1 MTPEEY
7 ERFKDAEKQ
16 HLRKLKELKKAVGK
30 LEREK
35 SIRTALENVSAGPAD
50 MLDRQKNLV
59 DRLAMETAQHE
70 ARLEVALERSE
81 EVAREA
87 QAAGLEEELQ
97 RDRAQALV
105 RQLKR
110 ELQEGDERDGVIDE
124 KSQTESQ
131 NQGAGNETGG
141 AATEEGGA
149 ATEEGGAATEEGGA
163 ATEEGG
169 AATEEGGAAKE
180 RSGGEN
186 EKRRDRSKEH
196 DRRGDGSGTAKVA
209 ANPTSSRGDRPEKT
223 IGRM

>member
-35 SIRTALENVSAGPAD
+35 SIRTAFENVSAGPAD
-50 MLDRQKNLV
+50 MLGRQKDLV

-70 ARLEVALERSE
+70 ARLEVALESSE
-81 EVAREA
+81 EEAREA

-110 ELQEGDERDGVIDE
+110 ELQEGDERDDVIDE

-131 NQGAGNETGG
+131 NQGAGNETR
-141 AATEEGGA
+141 
-149 ATEEGGAATEEGGA
+149 
-163 ATEEGG
+163 G

-180 RSGGEN
+180 RRGGEN
-186 EKRRDRSKEH
+186 DRRRDRSEEH

-209 ANPTSSRGDRPEKT
+209 ANPTSGRGDRPEKT

>member
-35 SIRTALENVSAGPAD
+35 SIRTAFENVNAGPAD
-50 MLDRQKNLV
+50 MLDRQKDLV

-110 ELQEGDERDGVIDE
+110 ELQEGDERDDVIDE

-131 NQGAGNETGG
+131 NQGAGNETR
-141 AATEEGGA
+141 
-149 ATEEGGAATEEGGA
+149 
-163 ATEEGG
+163 G

-180 RSGGEN
+180 RRGGEN
-186 EKRRDRSKEH
+186 DRRRDRSKEH

>member
-7 ERFKDAEKQ
+7 ERFKEAEKQ

-35 SIRTALENVSAGPAD
+35 SIRTAFENVGAGPAD
-50 MLDRQKNLV
+50 MLDRQKDLV
-59 DRLAMETAQHE
+59 DRLAMETAKHE
-70 ARLEVALERSE
+70 ARLEVALESAE
-81 EVAREA
+81 EAAREA

-110 ELQEGDERDGVIDE
+110 ELQEGDEEGVIDE
-124 KSQTESQ
+124 EGQTESQ
-131 NQGAGNETGG
+131 NQGAGNETR
-141 AATEEGGA
+141 
-149 ATEEGGAATEEGGA
+149 
-163 ATEEGG
+163 G
-169 AATEEGGAAKE
+169 AATEEGGAAKA
-180 RSGGEN
+180 RRGGEN

-196 DRRGDGSGTAKVA
+196 DRRGDGSGAAKVA